1 MLLISTFLK
10 DLAKKDLLSQSDGYV
25 KVFLLPGKHIELK
38 TKVIKKSSNPDFND
52 SYSFF
57 VNISEARRKTLA
69 MQVFDKETYMKDDP
83 IGEVQIPLWT
93 DLLQETF
100 ARAELGKITRGKD
113 GMAVLTN

>member
-1 MLLISTFLK
+1 MTVVK
-10 DLAKKDLLSQSDGYV
+10 CEDLAKKDLLSQSDGYV

-69 MQVFDKETYMKDDP
+69 MQVFDKETYMKD
-83 IGEVQIPLWT
+83 GEIQIPLWT